1 MVFGLPPAGAHVDD
15 PVRGVLAAMS
25 VRTRLQELKLATSIG
40 IATGRIFCGVYGSE
54 KDMRMEY
61 CILGATVNLSA
72 RLMGVSSVCHRI
84 MQMEDD
90 GDFVRTPA
98 RIAA

>member
-72 RLMGVSSVCHRI
+72 RLMGVSSVCVHRVTEVSGVHI
-84 MQMEDD
+84 LQ
-90 GDFVRTPA
+90 
-98 RIAA
+98 